1 MLAEAGLTVTD
12 ATGTRFTVT
21 AAVPRC
27 PSLVAVIVA
36 ALAATPVTSPVEDTV
51 ATAGV
56 PDAQVTD
63 RPESTLPAASFRVV
77 VRCTVAPTSTT
88 AVAGLTVTDATG
100 TIATVTLAVPL
111 FPSLV
116 AVIVADPAATP
127 VTSPAADTVA
137 IAVFELVQLI
147 TRPLSTL
154 PAASLVTA
162 LSCVVA
168 PTKTFA
174 VAGLTVTEATGTLD
188 TVTAAVPLCPSL
200 VAVIVAAPAATP
212 VTSPVED
219 TVATAGVPDAQVT
232 DRPESTLPAASF
244 RVVVSCTVAPTS
256 TTAVAGLTVTDAT
269 GTIATVTLAVPLFP
283 SLVAVIVAD
292 PAATPVTSP
301 AADTVAIA
309 VFELV
314 QLITRPLSTLP
325 AASLVTALSCVVAP
339 TTTVAVAGFT
349 TTEATGTVDTVTAAV
364 PACPSLVAVIVTA
377 PTATPVTRPL
387 AETVPTAPLPVVQ
400 VSARPLSTLPLASL
414 RVAVSCTVPPT
425 YMLGAVG
432 LTVTDATGTFA
443 TVTLA
448 VPLFPSL
455 VAVIIADPAA
465 TPVTSPA
472 AETVAIAVFELVQL
486 ITRPL
491 STLPAASLVTAL
503 SCVVAPTKTFAVAGL
518 TVTEAT
524 GTLDTVTA
532 AVPACPSLVA
542 VIVTAPTATP
552 VTRPLAE
559 TVPTAPLPVVQATPR
574 PA

>member
-77 VRCTVAPTSTT
+77 VSCTVAPTSTT

-116 AVIVADPAATP
+116 AVIVAAPAATP
-127 VTSPAADTVA
+127 VTRPAADTVA
-137 IAVFELVQLI
+137 IAVFELVQP
-147 TRPLSTL
+147 TPRPLSTL
-154 PAASLVTA
+154 PAASFGVA

-339 TTTVAVAGFT
+339 T
-349 TTEATGTVDTVTAAV
+349 
-364 PACPSLVAVIVTA
+364 
-377 PTATPVTRPL
+377 
-387 AETVPTAPLPVVQ
+387 
-400 VSARPLSTLPLASL
+400 
-414 RVAVSCTVPPT
+414 
-425 YMLGAVG
+425 
-432 LTVTDATGTFA
+432 
-443 TVTLA
+443 
-448 VPLFPSL
+448 
-455 VAVIIADPAA
+455 
-465 TPVTSPA
+465 
-472 AETVAIAVFELVQL
+472 
-486 ITRPL
+486 
-491 STLPAASLVTAL
+491 
-503 SCVVAPTKTFAVAGL
+503 KTFAVAGL

-532 AVPACPSLVA
+532 AVPLCPSLIA
-542 VIVTAPTATP
+542 VIVAAPAATP
-552 VTRPLAE
+552 VTSPVEDTVATAGVPDAQVTDRPESTLPAASFRVVVSC
-559 TVPTAPLPVVQATPR
+559 TVAPTSTTAVAGR
-574 PA
+574 PCSSR